1 MREQTN
7 LQCGI
12 FYKKTHLIY
21 SAKSASYLKKKK
33 KRTMFDQCSESE
45 MILSSGGHLTKSGDI
60 FDHHVKSAA
69 GI

>member
-7 LQCGI
+7 LQCET
-12 FYKKTHLIY
+12 FYQKTHLIY
-21 SAKSASYLKKKK
+21 SKSVSYIYIY
-33 KRTMFDQCSESE
+33 KRIIFDQCSESE

-60 FDHHVKSAA
+60 FDHHNVKSAA